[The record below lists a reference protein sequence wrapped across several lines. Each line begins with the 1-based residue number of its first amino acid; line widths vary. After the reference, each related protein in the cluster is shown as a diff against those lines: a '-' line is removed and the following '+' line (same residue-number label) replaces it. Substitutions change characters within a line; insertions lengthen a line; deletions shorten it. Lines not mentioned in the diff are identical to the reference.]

1 MKKALK
7 IDQLEST
14 QVKSQKQVEIY
25 LLCYDG

>member
-7 IDQLEST
+7 IDQLESP

-25 LLCYDG
+25 RLCYDG